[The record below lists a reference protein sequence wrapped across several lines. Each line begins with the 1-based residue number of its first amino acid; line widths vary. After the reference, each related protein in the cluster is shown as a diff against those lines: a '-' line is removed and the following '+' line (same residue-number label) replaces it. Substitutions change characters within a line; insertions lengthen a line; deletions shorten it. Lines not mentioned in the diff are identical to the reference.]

1 MTNKDKILI
10 GLIVILILLLIGSHL
25 KNQYDRSKMFD
36 QIQEANKHVL
46 KLDKVKKE
54 ADGQYA
60 KLVNNYKTEKDL
72 KRELKKR
79 NNKLYSRIKNQNE
92 DIIMLNR
99 TVISLKSERSTGDV
113 TVDPIDSNSL
123 DLNLRYP
130 ESDTAFIKWT
140 GSISLID
147 NKYEGDWTFN
157 KFPIEIVLTETQ
169 RGLWNSR
176 LIGPDWLSVD
186 SMTVNSLPKN
196 KIADDKTKSFGF
208 MLGGGIS
215 NSLNVNEPSAIR
227 IGGGIYF
234 KNSTLLI
241 NASTRNIVGL
251 EYYHRF
257 KKIKNK

>member
-1 MTNKDKILI
+1 MTNKDKILV
-10 GLIVILILLLIGSHL
+10 GLIVVLILLLIGFHL
-25 KNQYDRSKMFD
+25 KNQHDRSKLFD
-36 QIQEANKHVL
+36 QIEEANKHVL

-60 KLVNNYKTEKDL
+60 KLVNNYKTERDL
-72 KRELKKR
+72 KIELKKR
-79 NNKLYSRIKNQNE
+79 NCGLYRRIKDQNE
-92 DIIMLNR
+92 DILMLNR

-113 TVDPIDSNSL
+113 SIDPVDSNSL

-140 GSISLID
+140 GSISLVD
-147 NKYEGDWTFN
+147 NKYKGDWTFN
-157 KFPIEIVLTETQ
+157 KLPIEIVLTETQ
-169 RGLWNSR
+169 RGIWNSR
-176 LIGPDWLSVD
+176 LIGPDWLNVD
-186 SMTVNSLPKN
+186 SMTVNSLPKD
-196 KIADDKTKSFGF
+196 KISDDKNFGF

-215 NSLNVNEPSAIR
+215 NSLNVNEPNAIR